1 MNSAVQ
7 GSVVA
12 SRPALGTWLYVVTL
26 SLTLFGLVM
35 VYSAT
40 IAKVGNGLDASL
52 SHLVRHGGFVVVGIL
67 AMVAISRLP
76 ISLFQ
81 RLDRALLLVA
91 MIGLVLVL
99 VPQIGDV
106 VNGSRRWIPLG
117 PITVQPSE
125 IMKVVFVVYF
135 AAYLSRRGD
144 SVKEVREGIVV
155 PGVLLLCTGGLLLAE
170 PDFGS
175 FFVLVVTAGTMLFL
189 SGMRMRHFLGCFVVA
204 MIGVGILIAAAP
216 YRVVR
221 MTTFL
226 RPFDDPQGAGFQL
239 AQALIASG
247 RGGLTGVGLG
257 GSIQKLAYLPHANN
271 DFLISILAE
280 ELGFI
285 GVVSVIALFVGFLWL
300 AFALAR
306 RATRMHNL
314 FVARLAQGL
323 GVLVAVQ
330 ALINIGVNLGAL
342 PTKGLTLPFV
352 GTGGSSL
359 VMNSCAVGLLLSAE
373 RATRARTTPAP
384 RAKSRSKST

>member
-1 MNSAVQ
+1 MTAERQSISIAPR
-7 GSVVA
+7 A
-12 SRPALGTWLYVVTL
+12 SLDIWLYVITI
-26 SLTLFGLVM
+26 SLTLFGVVM

-40 IAKVGNGLDASL
+40 IAMVGDGFDASL
-52 SHLVRHGGFVVVGIL
+52 VHLFRHGSFVAAGFI
-67 AMVAISRLP
+67 AMVLISQLP
-76 ISLFQ
+76 ITLFQ
-81 RLDRALLLVA
+81 RLDRVLLLLSLAALLLVL
-91 MIGLVLVL
+91 I
-99 VPQIGDV
+99 PQVGSEI
-106 VNGSRRWIPLG
+106 NGSRRWIQFG
-117 PITVQPSE
+117 GITVQPSE
-125 IMKVVFVVYF
+125 TMKVVFVVYF
-135 AAYLSRRGD
+135 AAYLSRRGE
-144 SVKEVREGIVV
+144 SIREVWEGIVV
-155 PGVLLLCTGGLLLAE
+155 PGVVLLVAGGLLLAE

-175 FFVLVVTAGTMLFL
+175 FFVLVVTAGAMLFL
-189 SGMRMRHFLGCFVVA
+189 SGMRMRHFIGCLMVA
-204 MIGVGILIAAAP
+204 CVGVGILIAAAP

-226 RPFDDPQGAGFQL
+226 HPFDDPQGAGFQL

-257 GSIQKLAYLPHANN
+257 GSIQKLSYLPHANN

-285 GVVSVIALFVGFLWL
+285 GVVSVIALFTLFIWV
-300 AFALAR
+300 AFAIAR
-306 RATRMHNL
+306 RATEAHNL

-373 RATRARTTPAP
+373 RAVRVR
-384 RAKSRSKST
+384 RSREL

>member
-1 MNSAVQ
+1 MNSRLEPGMVPHRA
-7 GSVVA
+7 
-12 SRPALGTWLYVVTL
+12 ALDLWLYVITL
-26 SLTLFGLVM
+26 GLTLFGVVM

-40 IAKVGNGLDASL
+40 IAMVGDGLDASVV
-52 SHLVRHGGFVVVGIL
+52 HLLRHGSFVATGVV
-67 AMVAISRLP
+67 AMLVISHIP
-76 ISLFQ
+76 IALFQ
-81 RLDRALLLVA
+81 RLDRALLLISLA
-91 MIGLVLVL
+91 GLLLVL
-99 VPQIGDV
+99 VPQIGSEI
-106 VNGSRRWIPLG
+106 NGSRRWIQLG
-117 PITVQPSE
+117 FFTVQPSE
-125 IMKVVFVVYF
+125 AMKVIFVVYF

-144 SVKEVREGIVV
+144 AVREVWEGIVV
-155 PGVLLLCTGGLLLAE
+155 PGLVLLCAGGLLLAE

-175 FFVLVVTAGTMLFL
+175 FFVLVVTAGAMLFL
-189 SGMRMRHFLGCFVVA
+189 SGMRMSHFLGCLMVA
-204 MIGVGILIAAAP
+204 LIGVGILIAAAP

-226 RPFDDPQGAGFQL
+226 HPFDDPQGAGFQL

-257 GSIQKLAYLPHANN
+257 GSIQKLSYLPHANN

-280 ELGFI
+280 ELGFV
-285 GVVSVIALFVGFLWL
+285 GVVCVIALFTAFIWI
-300 AFALAR
+300 AFAIAR
-306 RATRMHNL
+306 RAMEVHNL

-359 VMNSCAVGLLLSAE
+359 VMNACAVGLLLSSE
-373 RATRARTTPAP
+373 RAVRSR
-384 RAKSRSKST
+384 KSRSL